1 MLLPALG
8 PDAPDVGDLLDI
20 DGRCLSAA
28 QLRAAGVALAV
39 RLAGGPPIAIHATAS
54 IETAVAVVAGLL
66 AQVPVVP
73 VAADSGPAERLHVLA
88 DSGAGTFLVPPG
100 GPALDGIPA
109 GVETVEVD
117 VTATGAPVWR
127 GDVAGGASP
136 GGEEPPA
143 LILYTSGT
151 TGRPKGVQIRASA
164 IAADLDALAEA
175 WAWTADDVV
184 VHGLPLFHVHGLV
197 LGLLGPLRIGGKLIH
212 TGRPQPERYASAVR
226 RGGSLLF
233 GVPTI
238 WSRVT
243 ADPGSAAELWAARL
257 LVSGSAGLPTTTF
270 AALHATTGHEPIE
283 RYGMTET
290 LITLST
296 RVDGERRPGWVG
308 VPVRGVTARVVDDAG
323 AVVPADGESIGALEV
338 SGPTLLAGY
347 LHRPDADAESL
358 VDGWFKTGDVALVDP
373 GGFHRLV
380 GRASTDL
387 ISSGGYRIGAGEVE
401 DALLSHPGVRQAAVV
416 GAPDADLGEV
426 VVAYVV
432 ADGVGAEAL
441 LGHAAQT
448 LAAHK
453 RPRRVVLVD
462 DLPRNALG
470 KVQKT
475 KLA

>member
-8 PDAPDVGDLLDI
+8 PDAPDVADLLDI
-20 DGRCLSAA
+20 DGRRLSAA
-28 QLRAAGVALAV
+28 QLRAAAEVLAARFV
-39 RLAGGPPIAIHATAS
+39 GGPPIAIHATAS
-54 IETAVAVVAGLL
+54 LETAVAVVAGLL

-73 VAADSGPAERLHVLA
+73 VAADSGPAERLHVLS
-88 DSGAGTFLVPPG
+88 DSGASALLVPPRT
-100 GPALDGIPA
+100 PVLDGLPA
-109 GVETVEVD
+109 GVETIEVD
-117 VTATGAPVWR
+117 VTASGGGSVTPGPS
-127 GDVAGGASP
+127 GDR
-136 GGEEPPA
+136 PA

-164 IAADLDALAEA
+164 IAADLDALSDA

-238 WSRVT
+238 WARVT
-243 ADPGSAAELWAARL
+243 ADPGSAAELRAARL
-257 LVSGSAGLPTTTF
+257 LVSGSAGLPPTTF
-270 AALHATTGHEPIE
+270 AALHAATGHEPIE

-290 LITLST
+290 LITVST

-308 VPVRGVTARVVDDAG
+308 VPVRGVATRVVDEAG
-323 AVVPADGESIGALEV
+323 GVVAADGESIGALEI

-347 LHRPDADAESL
+347 LHRPDADAASL
-358 VDGWFKTGDVALVDP
+358 ADGWFKTGDVAVVDP

-401 DALLSHPGVRQAAVV
+401 DALLSHPGVRQAAVI

-432 ADGVGAEAL
+432 TDGVGTSEL
-441 LGHAAQT
+441 LEHAAQT

-453 RPRRVVLVD
+453 RPRRVVFVD

-475 KLA
+475 KLT